1 MITLL
6 EITEVNGKRQ
16 EIDYNNRKT
25 EFANMEELD
34 MYREYLQKKLG
45 KQIFFTYAN
54 K

>member
-25 EFANMEELD
+25 EFTNMEELD

>member
-6 EITEVNGKRQ
+6 EITEVNGKR
-16 EIDYNNRKT
+16 EEVGYNNRKK
-25 EFANMEELD
+25 EFADIEELNK
-34 MYREYLQKKLG
+34 YRDYLQKKLG

>member
-1 MITLL
+1 MIKLL

-25 EFANMEELD
+25 EFADMKELD
-34 MYREYLQKKLG
+34 KYREYLQKKLG
-45 KQIFFTYAN
+45 KPIFFTYAN